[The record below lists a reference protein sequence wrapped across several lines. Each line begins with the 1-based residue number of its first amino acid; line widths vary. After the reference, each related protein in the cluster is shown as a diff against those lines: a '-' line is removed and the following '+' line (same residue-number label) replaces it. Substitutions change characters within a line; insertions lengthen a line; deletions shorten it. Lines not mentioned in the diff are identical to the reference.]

1 MVNTLAEYK
10 LLERVRNYVL
20 NDVNSKVPPEQKL
33 DLIPTDILIYSF
45 TRMNNDWKAFI
56 QVPVGAGV
64 YYEITYNSLQNVA
77 IVNVYEKVS
86 TQEAII

>member
-10 LLERVRNYVL
+10 LLERVKKYVL
-20 NDVNSKVPPEQKL
+20 ADINSKMPPGEELK
-33 DLIPTDILIYSF
+33 LIPTDIQVHSF
-45 TRMNNDWKAFI
+45 TRFNNDWKAFI
-56 QVPVGAGV
+56 QVPLDFGI

-77 IVNVYEKVS
+77 IVNVYGKIS